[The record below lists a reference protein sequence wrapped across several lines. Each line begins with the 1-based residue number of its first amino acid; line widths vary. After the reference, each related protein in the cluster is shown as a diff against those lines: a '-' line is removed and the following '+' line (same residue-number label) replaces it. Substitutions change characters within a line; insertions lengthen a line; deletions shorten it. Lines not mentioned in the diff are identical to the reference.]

1 MDHVDRIQVR
11 DLIEKLQ
18 QYDPRMRVKLVGG
31 ELDIIKLDTTY
42 GPSSLQRKVLVLASK
57 PK

>member
-1 MDHVDRIQVR
+1 MDHVDRMQVR

-18 QYDPRMRVKLVGG
+18 QYDPRMRVKLSCG
-31 ELDIIKLDTTY
+31 ELDIIKPDTTSLH
-42 GPSSLQRKVLVLASK
+42 GPAPKKVLVLASN